1 MPDHPK
7 HTSAEAEAELV
18 RRYKQQ
24 RPLQRPPT
32 HAGHLAA
39 YLAAVECGVA
49 AVAMAARA
57 GLAARGI
64 ACSFTLLHALAGVA
78 AFVLL
83 AKPTLRLDIRLPA
96 LRPGKRAQAVHLHA
110 IVLGIRPH
118 GVGQVQHGQGPAPHL
133 HPAHPHL
140 PQRQVRDRL
149 PLKASGQ
156 AGRPEKRKHTQHT
169 RLSMTGSRQRKEKI
183 LWDYSTD
190 NAPTAPPSTGKV
202 PNAGA

>member
-7 HTSAEAEAELV
+7 HTPAEAEAELV

-32 HAGHLAA
+32 HAGHLVA

-49 AVAMAARA
+49 AVAMAVRA

-83 AKPTLRLDIRLPA
+83 AKPTLRLGIRLYQHYAPENVRRRCTCMPSCSEYALMVLDKYNTAKA
-96 LRPGKRAQAVHLHA
+96 LRLIYIRLTRTCPNGKYV
-110 IVLGIRPH
+110 I
-118 GVGQVQHGQGPAPHL
+118 
-133 HPAHPHL
+133 
-140 PQRQVRDRL
+140 
-149 PLKASGQ
+149 
-156 AGRPEKRKHTQHT
+156 
-169 RLSMTGSRQRKEKI
+169 
-183 LWDYSTD
+183 DY
-190 NAPTAPPSTGKV
+190 P
-202 PNAGA
+202 